1 MSWRGVG
8 AGFAGKSAILGRR
21 GIVAAMNP
29 SSDPRPVL
37 TVQPLGWCVRVAP
50 GQSLVEAARA
60 AGVRLRSSCRN
71 GTCRACLCRLLAG
84 EVDYRIDWP
93 GITAD
98 ERLDG
103 WVLPCVAVPRG
114 DVVIE
119 AAAEAVALTPPNP
132 R

>member
-1 MSWRGVG
+1 
-8 AGFAGKSAILGRR
+8 
-21 GIVAAMNP
+21 MNP
-29 SSDPRPVL
+29 NGDPRPVL
-37 TVQPLGWCVRVAP
+37 TVQPLGWCVRVAQ

-71 GTCRACLCRLLAG
+71 GTCRACLCRLVAG